1 MSELN
6 NNEEKYNTEDTPN
19 QSENNDI
26 TLQQNKKTP
35 KYNFTKDLIDYVEI
49 FAFAL
54 CAVILIFSFSFR
66 LCTVKGPSMNNTL
79 KNGDNVIISDMFYT
93 PKRGDIVVFHDTNT
107 LNEPV
112 VKRVIATGGE
122 KVRITYTLDRMTV
135 EITDANGNTEVL
147 TEDSIL
153 YDYNKYNKLPVSYK
167 NNEYTV
173 PDGMIFVMG
182 DNRFNST
189 DSRNPAI
196 GFVDER
202 AVLGKVI
209 FRLTPFSKI
218 GAVK

>member
-6 NNEEKYNTEDTPN
+6 NSEERFD
-19 QSENNDI
+19 
-26 TLQQNKKTP
+26 LQNKSESSDDGNKTAVKYRKAP
-35 KYNFTKDLIDYVEI
+35 KSNFTKDLIDYVEI

-54 CAVILIFSFSFR
+54 CSVILIFSFCFR

-79 KNGDNVIISDMFYT
+79 IDGENVIISDVFYT

-122 KVRITYTLDRMTV
+122 KVKITYSLDKMNV
-135 EITDANGNTEVL
+135 EITDVNGNTTVL
-147 TEDSIL
+147 TEEAIL
-153 YDYNKYNKLPVSYK
+153 YSFNSLPFSYR
-167 NNEYTV
+167 NSEYTV
-173 PDGMIFVMG
+173 PEGMIFVMG
-182 DNRFNST
+182 DNRCESM

-202 AVLGKVI
+202 SVLGKVI

>member
-6 NNEEKYNTEDTPN
+6 NNEEKINLEHEP
-19 QSENNDI
+19 EKWEE
-26 TLQQNKKTP
+26 NKKALHEYKKAP
-35 KYNFTKDLIDYVEI
+35 KNNFTKDLVDYVEI

-54 CAVILIFSFSFR
+54 CSVILIFSFCFR

-79 KNGDNVIISDMFYT
+79 IDGEDVIISDMFYT

-122 KVRITYTLDRMTV
+122 KVKISYSLDKMNV
-135 EITDANGNTEVL
+135 EITDVNGNTEAL

-153 YDYNKYNKLPVSYK
+153 YNFSNLPPSYR

-173 PDGMIFVMG
+173 PEGMLFVMG
-182 DNRFNST
+182 DNRCYSM

-218 GAVK
+218 GTVK